1 MATNVQRLD
10 KTTNIPN
17 TSWFIE
23 LVHTLASSD
32 LTRSRSHAC
41 ISISMQIFMT
51 LVRLVYFIAKRH
63 TLSILIDRTFYRVS
77 LTPLWALFLDLLCTC
92 SSERVW
98 KKTHGYTNFLST
110 LLSTRTLY
118 TSPLYWAMDVVPP
131 AVWWRETTL
140 PHLSSS
146 TTEFHILFFLLN
158 DYIVLIVSYSIY
170 TSPPPK

>member
-10 KTTNIPN
+10 KTTNIPI

-41 ISISMQIFMT
+41 ISTSMQIFMT

-77 LTPLWALFLDLLCTC
+77 LTPLWALFLDPLCTC
-92 SSERVW
+92 SSEREW
-98 KKTHGYTNFLST
+98 KKTHGYTNFLSA

-118 TSPLYWAMDVVPP
+118 TSPLYWAMDVVPL
-131 AVWWRETTL
+131 AVWWQRDHW
-140 PHLSSS
+140 PKIPSHLSSF
-146 TTEFHILFFLLN
+146 TTEFHILFLFTKWLHC
-158 DYIVLIVSYSIY
+158 VVS
-170 TSPPPK
+170 